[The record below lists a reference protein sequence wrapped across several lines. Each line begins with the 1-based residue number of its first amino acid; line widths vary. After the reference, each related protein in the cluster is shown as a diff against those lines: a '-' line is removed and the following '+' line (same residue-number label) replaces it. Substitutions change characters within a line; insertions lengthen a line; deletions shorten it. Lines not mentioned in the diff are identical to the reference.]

1 MGVIRECFGEEAGGG
16 CHAVERIGGKKCK
29 HEQDGEQHREKR
41 AGNGGVR
48 RPRLGERGLS
58 LRLLWLLLWLL
69 RRRRL
74 LFRCFLTC
82 VLLVSRFIRR
92 ALFIFLLVRRD
103 GEWVFLSFP
112 AWGHFTGTPAEAIDI
127 DFDPGVGVVIIDG
140 EGVEPFLRQGGV
152 LEIFPVDGKTDCIA
166 GRDARGAEQ
175 HDGGG
180 GKGGAVAF
188 SAFCQEVGDKVFV
201 RRRFARIFRIGVVI
215 LQKMADGVDAC
226 ALLGK
231 ALRGAGLAQ
240 RGDGVACFFR
250 NGEVVRVDEAAVTL
264 FRFKIGRVV
273 GVLDGFT
280 GHHREERTGRE
291 LPYVGAVGLALAGDR
306 RAVIL
311 EVGTAE
317 VGIIGEEQ
325 EAALFVEGSEGE
337 GLLEGGKVILFGVV
351 QELLG
356 DRWISGSDL
365 HEPGSLV
372 VPFALVLGKEGF
384 CPVIGAVREVL
395 PAAVFVEAAGPA
407 SDVEVLIACRFDV
420 CDDAACIADAGTAA
434 EALMSGGALHHAR
447 VGIAGVEDRVIGV
460 TPADDLLLHMGED
473 RRLLIPAFR
482 EREEK
487 PCAQKQGQSEGGDLR
502 HAESVVFERGKDGK
516 AVGGAAKNGESWR
529 VHAEVEAEENE
540 EKGKKRCH
548 SAGRFRPC
556 AGRKEEGEKAGEPP
570 FGKSRACDGF
580 RKRCSHV
587 NVIWLFERIDERN
600 ERREEARKEGI
611 SHKEWEREKEEGKER
626 KKRQPVPAGQS
637 GKSERKKRRKER
649 SADRIGK
656 RTAAEVGEECIRS
669 TEGTERREEACH
681 HASPPSARAMAA
693 FPESAAPLASRTH
706 QMEGCRTGETAGA
719 GSPVR

>member
-1 MGVIRECFGEEAGGG
+1 MR
-16 CHAVERIGGKKCK
+16 
-29 HEQDGEQHREKR
+29 
-41 AGNGGVR
+41 
-48 RPRLGERGLS
+48 
-58 LRLLWLLLWLL
+58 LLLWLL

-82 VLLVSRFIRR
+82 VFLVSRFVRR

-103 GEWVFLSFP
+103 GEGIFLPFP
-112 AWGHFTGTPAEAIDI
+112 ARGHFTGTPAEAIDI

-140 EGVEPFLRQGGV
+140 EGVKPFLGQRGIP
-152 LEIFPVDGKTDCIA
+152 EIFTVYGKADCIA

-175 HDGGG
+175 HDGGR

-188 SAFCQEVGDKVFV
+188 PAFGQEVGDKIFV
-201 RRRFARIFRIGVVI
+201 RGSLARIFRIGVVRF
-215 LQKMADGVDAC
+215 QEMADGVDAC

-231 ALRGAGLAQ
+231 ALCGLDLAQ

-273 GVLDGFT
+273 GVLDGFA

-356 DRWISGSDL
+356 DRWISGCDL
-365 HEPGSLV
+365 HEPGPLV
-372 VPFALVLGKEGF
+372 VPFALVLGEEGF
-384 CPVIGAVREVL
+384 CPVVGAVWEVL

-407 SDVEVLIACRFDV
+407 SNVEVLIACRFDV
-420 CDDAACIADAGTAA
+420 CDDAAGIADAGTAA

-460 TPADDLLLHMGED
+460 SPADDLLLHMGED

-516 AVGGAAKNGESWR
+516 AVGGTAENGESGR

-693 FPESAAPLASRTH
+693 FPERAAPLASRTH
-706 QMEGCRTGETAGA
+706 QMEGCRTGEMAGV
-719 GSPVR
+719 GFPVR

>member
-1 MGVIRECFGEEAGGG
+1 M
-16 CHAVERIGGKKCK
+16 
-29 HEQDGEQHREKR
+29 
-41 AGNGGVR
+41 
-48 RPRLGERGLS
+48 
-58 LRLLWLLLWLL
+58 
-69 RRRRL
+69 
-74 LFRCFLTC
+74 
-82 VLLVSRFIRR
+82 
-92 ALFIFLLVRRD
+92 
-103 GEWVFLSFP
+103 
-112 AWGHFTGTPAEAIDI
+112 
-127 DFDPGVGVVIIDG
+127 VIIDG
-140 EGVEPFLRQGGV
+140 EGVKPFLRQGGA
-152 LEIFPVDGKTDCIA
+152 LEIFPVDGKTDRIA

-175 HDGGG
+175 HDGGR
-180 GKGGAVAF
+180 GKGGAVALP
-188 SAFCQEVGDKVFV
+188 AFGQEVGDKVFI
-201 RRRFARIFRIGVVI
+201 RRRSARIFRIGVVI

-231 ALRGAGLAQ
+231 ALCGLDLAQ

-273 GVLDGFT
+273 GVLDGFA
-280 GHHREERTGRE
+280 GHHREERAGRE

-356 DRWISGSDL
+356 DRWISGCDL
-365 HEPGSLV
+365 HEPCTLV
-372 VPFALVLGKEGF
+372 VPFALVLGEEGF
-384 CPVIGAVREVL
+384 CPIVGAVWEVL

-407 SDVEVLIACRFDV
+407 SNVEVLIACRFDV
-420 CDDAACIADAGTAA
+420 CDDAAGIADAGTAA

-460 TPADDLLLHMGED
+460 SPADDLLLHMGED

-516 AVGGAAKNGESWR
+516 AVGGAAKNGESGR

-548 SAGRFRPC
+548 SAGRFRTC
-556 AGRKEEGEKAGEPP
+556 AGRKEEGEKAGDPP

-693 FPESAAPLASRTH
+693 FPERAAPLASRTH
-706 QMEGCRTGETAGA
+706 QMEGCRTGEMAGV
-719 GSPVR
+719 GFPVR

>member
-1 MGVIRECFGEEAGGG
+1 
-16 CHAVERIGGKKCK
+16 
-29 HEQDGEQHREKR
+29 
-41 AGNGGVR
+41 
-48 RPRLGERGLS
+48 
-58 LRLLWLLLWLL
+58 
-69 RRRRL
+69 
-74 LFRCFLTC
+74 
-82 VLLVSRFIRR
+82 
-92 ALFIFLLVRRD
+92 
-103 GEWVFLSFP
+103 
-112 AWGHFTGTPAEAIDI
+112 
-127 DFDPGVGVVIIDG
+127 
-140 EGVEPFLRQGGV
+140 
-152 LEIFPVDGKTDCIA
+152 
-166 GRDARGAEQ
+166 
-175 HDGGG
+175 
-180 GKGGAVAF
+180 
-188 SAFCQEVGDKVFV
+188 
-201 RRRFARIFRIGVVI
+201 
-215 LQKMADGVDAC
+215 MADGVDAC
-226 ALLGK
+226 AFLGK
-231 ALRGAGLAQ
+231 ALCGAGLAQ
-240 RGDGVACFFR
+240 RGDGIARFFR

-273 GVLDGFT
+273 GVLDGFAS
-280 GHHREERTGRE
+280 HHREERTGRE
-291 LPYVGAVGLALAGDR
+291 LPYVGAVGLALAGNR
-306 RAVIL
+306 RAVIQ

-337 GLLEGGKVILFGVV
+337 GFLEGGKVILFGVV

-356 DRWISGSDL
+356 DRWISGCDL
-365 HEPGSLV
+365 HEPGPLV
-372 VPFALVLGKEGF
+372 VPFALVLGEEGF
-384 CPVIGAVREVL
+384 CPVVGAVWEVL

-407 SDVEVLIACRFDV
+407 SNVEVLIACRFDV
-420 CDDAACIADAGTAA
+420 CDDAAGIADAGTAA

-460 TPADDLLLHMGED
+460 SPADDLLLHMGED
-473 RRLLIPAFR
+473 HRLLIPVFR
-482 EREEK
+482 ECEEK

-516 AVGGAAKNGESWR
+516 AVGGAAKNGESGR
-529 VHAEVEAEENE
+529 VHAEVEAEENK

-600 ERREEARKEGI
+600 ECREEARKEGI
-611 SHKEWEREKEEGKER
+611 SHKEREREKEEGKER
-626 KKRQPVPAGQS
+626 KKRQMVTIGQS

-649 SADRIGK
+649 SGNRIGK
-656 RTAAEVGEECIRS
+656 RTETEVGEECIRS

-693 FPESAAPLASRTH
+693 FPERAAPLASRTH